1 MEKELKILVLED
13 IQSDAELVIYEVK
26 KNKIHFNYKRVETEN
41 EFTEAL
47 STYKPDII
55 LSDYNLPHFTGM
67 LALLIRNELT
77 PNIPFILI
85 TGSLNET
92 IAVDCMKAGADDYIL
107 KDNLT
112 RLGTAIESALKK
124 KEILENKKEAE
135 NALII
140 SEAKYQDLYDNAPVM
155 YASID
160 VETGNIIQC
169 NQTYSIKTGFTKE
182 ELIGRN
188 HLTLYHPDSVMIV
201 KNAMVTF
208 IEKGEINNVELEIQ
222 RKDGVFIT
230 VILSAT
236 AIRDDN
242 GKIVSTRAILH
253 DITERKIAE
262 QQLIIAKEKAE
273 ESDKL
278 KSAFLANMS
287 HEIRTPMNAIIG
299 FSELQ
304 AEPDLA
310 PEDRN
315 KYIKIVVQRS
325 YDLLG
330 IINDILDISKMESG
344 QLSIFEKEGDVSKV
358 FNELYDF
365 FNARNVNLE
374 KKPIEL
380 KMNVKL
386 PPDNYYLNTDFSRL
400 KQILI
405 NLIGNSYKFT
415 SKGFIEFGCSLINND
430 TEILY
435 YVKDSGIGIAKEK
448 QSIIFNRFRQV
459 EDGYLTREYGGVGL
473 GLSISK
479 GLIDLMKGKIWIESD
494 LGAGSTFYFTLPYKS
509 TFMPSLNFHKIKTY
523 ENWSDKVIMV
533 VEDDEY
539 NAEYIINVLK
549 TTEVKLHIATSGAE
563 ATNFID
569 TIDKIDLILMD
580 IKLPDI
586 SGFELTSIIRKK
598 KPNTPIIAQTAFAN
612 ESDKL
617 KCMNAG
623 CNDFISKPIDQTL
636 LKSLI
641 QKYINISIFSM
652 SKII

>member
-92 IAVDCMKAGADDYIL
+92 IAVNCMKAGADDYIL

-124 KEILENKKEAE
+124 KENLKNKVIAE
-135 NALII
+135 QALII
-140 SEAKYQDLYDNAPVM
+140 SEAKYQDLYDNAPDM
-155 YASID
+155 FASID
-160 VETGNIIQC
+160 IATGNIIQC
-169 NQTYSIKTGFTKE
+169 NQTYANKTGYTKE

-188 HLTLYHPDSVMIV
+188 HLKMYHPESVLIV
-201 KNAMVTF
+201 RNAMVPFLET
-208 IEKGEINNVELEIQ
+208 GEVHNLELEIQ

-374 KKPIEL
+374 KKPIKL

-473 GLSISK
+473 GLSIFK

-509 TFMPSLNFHKIKTY
+509 IVMPTIDFQKIKTH

-623 CNDFISKPIDQTL
+623 CNDFISKPIDQNL

-641 QKYINISIFSM
+641 QKYINNSIFSM